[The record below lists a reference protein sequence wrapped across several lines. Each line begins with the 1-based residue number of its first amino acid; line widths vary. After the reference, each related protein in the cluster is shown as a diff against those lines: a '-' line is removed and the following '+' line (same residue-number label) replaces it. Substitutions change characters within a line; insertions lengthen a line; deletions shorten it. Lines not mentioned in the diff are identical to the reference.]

1 MNEWVE
7 AEKQLP
13 DKNQKVLIML
23 QDASGFNAIYQDG
36 KFVLER
42 DPAVFW
48 LPKDVKYWKSRSGF
62 ENFQDQVKKRCG
74 MCGRFR

>member
-36 KFVLER
+36 KFILER

-48 LPKDVKYWKSRSGF
+48 LPKDVKYWKSRAGF
-62 ENFQDQVKKRCG
+62 ENFQDQVKKKCG